1 MRHVIKIALTFAWGR
16 SSEQWGKA
24 GLMIRESLAP
34 GAKTFG
40 VFIYG
45 KMSVANL
52 YRANTDDWM
61 QYKGELPG
69 VSNQVWL
76 KLTKRMNVFTAYKS
90 ADGVEWTIV
99 GTPVTFS
106 MNATDLRI
114 GLGLTS
120 STNWRQ
126 IEATF
131 DNYDTTNYYY
141 PSAAPS
147 LSEAPSRDIT
157 YTPAR
162 DIGRTYNRKYP
173 SDVGLQKSKYIIMG
187 AGEDIWNSEDSFS
200 FVNFTVTGDF
210 DMTAKVTSVVAKH
223 SWAKFGLMARD
234 SLDPKSKQICPLFA
248 PNQGSM
254 IHLRSIYGGST
265 SNFNQT
271 NEKPKSIWLRLKREG
286 NVFNS
291 FKSLVGTKLEECSW
305 LLMGS
310 YNASTIAFNTTGI
323 MQIGMAVTSHNA
335 TEYAIGEFDQF
346 KITLPASVAS
356 PAGTKRALRG
366 VEENSE

>member
-1 MRHVIKIALTFAWGR
+1 MCLVIILEIMLTSGLDQ
-16 SSEQWGKA
+16 SSEQRGKA
-24 GLMIRESLAP
+24 GLMIRESMAP
-34 GAKTFG
+34 GSKTFG
-40 VFIYG
+40 VFIQG
-45 KMSVANL
+45 RMSVVNL

-61 QYKGELPG
+61 QSRGEQPG
-69 VSNQVWL
+69 VSNRVWL
-76 KLTKRMNVFTAYKS
+76 KLTKRMNAFTAYRS
-90 ADGVEWTIV
+90 SDGVEWTIV
-99 GTPVTFS
+99 GTPQTLS

-131 DNYDTTNYYY
+131 DKYDTSNYYY

-147 LSEAPSRDIT
+147 LSEAPSRDIPHN
-157 YTPAR
+157 PAR
-162 DIGRTYNRKYP
+162 DIGRTYNRKFP
-173 SDVGLQKSKYIIMG
+173 SDVGLQKSNYIIMA
-187 AGEDIWNSEDSFS
+187 AGVNIWGSEDSFT

-210 DMTAKVTSVVAKH
+210 DMTAKVTSVLAKN
-223 SWAKFGLMARD
+223 SWVKFGLMARD
-234 SLDPKSKQICPLFA
+234 SLDPKSKQICPMFA

-254 IHLRSIYGGST
+254 IQLRGTYGGST

-291 FKSLVGTKLEECSW
+291 FKSFVGTKLEECSW
-305 LLMGS
+305 QLMRRVD
-310 YNASTIAFNTTGI
+310 ASTISFNTTGT

-346 KITLPASVAS
+346 KITLPA
-356 PAGTKRALRG
+356 
-366 VEENSE
+366 

>member
-40 VFIYG
+40 VFIHG
-45 KMSVANL
+45 KMSVVNL
-52 YRANTDDWM
+52 YRATTDDWM
-61 QYKGELPG
+61 QYRDEQPG
-69 VSNQVWL
+69 VSNRVWL

-90 ADGVEWTIV
+90 SDGVEWTIV
-99 GTPVTFS
+99 GTPQTLS
-106 MNATDLRI
+106 MSATDMAI

-120 STNWRQ
+120 STNWRL
-126 IEATF
+126 IESTF
-131 DNYDTTNYYY
+131 DNFDTSNYFF

-254 IHLRSIYGGST
+254 IQLRGTYGGWS
-265 SNFNQT
+265 SNYNQT
-271 NEKPKSIWLRLKREG
+271 YEKPNSIWLRLKREG

-291 FKSLVGTKLEECSW
+291 FRSFVGTKLEECSW
-305 LLMGS
+305 QLIGS
-310 YNASTIAFNTTGI
+310 FNAATISFNTTGT

-346 KITLPASVAS
+346 KIALPQSATT
-356 PAGTKRALRG
+356 PAGTKRVLRG
-366 VEENSE
+366 VEENAE